1 MIIATLKNIKF
12 SSRFLIILKFVLLGA
27 KLSPLDQDML
37 YEEYLGKEMEMY
49 FFMSWW
55 WYFKPITF

>member
-1 MIIATLKNIKF
+1 MIFATLKNINF
-12 SSRFLIILKFVLLGA
+12 LSRFLTFLKFVLLGA

-49 FFMSWW
+49 FFMSWS
-55 WYFKPITF
+55 WYFKPINF

>member
-1 MIIATLKNIKF
+1 MIIATLKKKLF
-12 SSRFLIILKFVLLGA
+12 SSLLRFLTFIKFVLLGA

-49 FFMSWW
+49 FFMSW
-55 WYFKPITF
+55 